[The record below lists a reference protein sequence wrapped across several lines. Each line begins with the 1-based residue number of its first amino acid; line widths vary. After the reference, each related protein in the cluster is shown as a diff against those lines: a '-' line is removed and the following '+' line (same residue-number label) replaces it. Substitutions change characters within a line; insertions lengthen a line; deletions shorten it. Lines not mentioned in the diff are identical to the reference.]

1 VALTGT
7 LLADFSAF
15 KAEGDKSLAVMKQME
30 SGADTASAKL
40 SKLGSG
46 FNIKE
51 AINDP
56 LSAGKTLMGEYAE
69 SIGPVGVAGLAA
81 TGVLVAMGAAS
92 FKLATDAAHV
102 GAAFDDMADKTG
114 LSVPV
119 LSKYSNAAQVIGVD
133 MNTLTDVVFKLERG
147 LGENTAA
154 FQSGL
159 KTMGTSTEELKA
171 AGPDRYLELVTAGL
185 RGIPDPAARAAAG
198 NAVLGRGYKDVAA
211 ALMDLDAGMKLTAD
225 LSPWTAKQAA
235 DAEAFEFQIASIKT
249 HISATA
255 TAIGNELIPAAGLL
269 VDVLAR
275 TGTAAVHVAD
285 LGGLVSGAWKGVT
298 LTLGEGALAAETA
311 NAVAGTTN
319 RLFSEQGA
327 TAQSVAAKLLEMG
340 FSEKTVADQTGL
352 LADEVRKLNG
362 DLHATRSAAEE
373 FDALWERVNTALAKG
388 PPTLDGVSASTRG
401 LAADMKAAGVP
412 LKDIAAATGLS
423 LGQLGLLDKKITD
436 TAASTVAWRKATDE
450 LVGALV
456 PWQTSLDSIN
466 GATVEAIKFELS
478 AGVSQGTLATAY
490 GLTAQQI
497 KAVVIAL
504 EEEAAAMASTADF
517 EKAAGDR
524 RLEITRAMTKATNDL
539 VLADL
544 NRKQMEGEASDKF
557 LAGALADAQ
566 AQDALNQVVGQ
577 LPPEIAKI
585 PTALEASQSAFAA
598 FKGVVVAG
606 TGEMINSLSQFSAAS
621 TWVQDRVTRLDAQ
634 RARGGFFIDTGAS
647 GQMPVQTRDSG
658 GPVTAGTSYLIG
670 GGNAPELFT
679 PGASGFV
686 TPGGGGGSVV
696 VQNVFHLVDTEANLA
711 RRVSEQILR
720 SVKQGQQLAAFGK

>member
-1 VALTGT
+1 VAISGKFVGDFDDFNRAVASAETKLVSFEAGSSKVTSALERMETSLSGRKLIQDATLAAQAVENIGGVSKLTEAEVQRLGAQASAAADKMRAMGITVPPGIQNIADRARGAAEDTLRLGASATTTTGNFESMLGMASGLAGALGIAFSIGAAVNFGREILADADALVKLHDKSNISVEGLQAMRIAGDDAGVSLEDMVASVNMLQKRLGGDNDSANKALLDLGINIEAFKQLDGAQQMILISDAVRGIEDPLRVANDLSALFGKSWAEQLPVLKRGFKELSDGTTLMSADTVHALDDVGDALTR
-7 LLADFSAF
+7 
-15 KAEGDKSLAVMKQME
+15 
-30 SGADTASAKL
+30 AS
-40 SKLGSG
+40 
-46 FNIKE
+46 
-51 AINDP
+51 
-56 LSAGKTLMGEYAE
+56 
-69 SIGPVGVAGLAA
+69 
-81 TGVLVAMGAAS
+81 
-92 FKLATDAAHV
+92 
-102 GAAFDDMADKTG
+102 
-114 LSVPV
+114 
-119 LSKYSNAAQVIGVD
+119 
-133 MNTLTDVVFKLERG
+133 R
-147 LGENTAA
+147 
-154 FQSGL
+154 
-159 KTMGTSTEELKA
+159 
-171 AGPDRYLELVTAGL
+171 
-185 RGIPDPAARAAAG
+185 
-198 NAVLGRGYKDVAA
+198 
-211 ALMDLDAGMKLTAD
+211 
-225 LSPWTAKQAA
+225 TAKGEA
-235 DAEAFEFQIASIKT
+235 AEAFAFMFLGWSQAARDAKRDAEEIESAIKKM
-249 HISATA
+249 TA
-255 TAIGNELIPAAGLL
+255 TA
-269 VDVLAR
+269 
-275 TGTAAVHVAD
+275 
-285 LGGLVSGAWKGVT
+285 
-298 LTLGEGALAAETA
+298 
-311 NAVAGTTN
+311 
-319 RLFSEQGA
+319 Q
-327 TAQSVAAKLLEMG
+327 
-340 FSEKTVADQTGL
+340 
-352 LADEVRKLNG
+352 
-362 DLHATRSAAEE
+362 
-373 FDALWERVNTALAKG
+373 
-388 PPTLDGVSASTRG
+388 
-401 LAADMKAAGVP
+401 
-412 LKDIAAATGLS
+412 
-423 LGQLGLLDKKITD
+423 
-436 TAASTVAWRKATDE
+436 AASPGF
-450 LVGALV
+450 GALV
-456 PWQTSLDSIN
+456 PPKLPKDLDDIIAKSNSLKAGIDADVEAFKKWNAAGAEMTGSMTGWQTTLDTMD
-466 GATVEAIKFELS
+466 GAVVEAIKVYLS

-504 EEEAAAMASTADF
+504 EEEAAAMANTADF